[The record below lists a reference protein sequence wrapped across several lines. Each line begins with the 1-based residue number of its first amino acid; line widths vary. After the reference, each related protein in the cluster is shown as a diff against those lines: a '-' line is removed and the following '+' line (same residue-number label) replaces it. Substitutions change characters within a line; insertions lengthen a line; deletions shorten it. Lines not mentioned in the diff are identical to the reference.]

1 MNPDC
6 NRKTL
11 FFIIAIFII
20 AIFIIAIFI
29 IAIFKSLTRN
39 TYVKVV
45 ITDLLNLLWKE

>member
-11 FFIIAIFII
+11 F
-20 AIFIIAIFI
+20 FIIAIFI

>member
-11 FFIIAIFII
+11 FFIIAIF
-20 AIFIIAIFI
+20 
-29 IAIFKSLTRN
+29 KSLTKN